1 MTSQI
6 GFSAL
11 KITPEETHIPLGGY
25 YVRYSTGVHDDVYV
39 RTLYIAA
46 AGEEIF
52 IIACDLISFFGR
64 IVEQLRKRINHH
76 TGVKTHNILICA
88 LHDHSAPDIQGL
100 EGLNGFLKNTL
111 NVEWVRKI
119 KVKIIKSAILA
130 KKNATDGKI
139 GFKSKILD
147 MSEKLVINRR
157 HPRRSLK
164 YPLSIWKITS
174 NGTLK
179 GSIINYA
186 CHGTTLN
193 SSNKLI
199 SAEFPGYLVGKL
211 EKEFSPHF
219 SMYLN
224 GPCGDINP
232 YLFPIDWKLEKI
244 DLDAVFAGSYGS
256 YNDFCSYEHTK
267 RIGEGLADHAI
278 SLMNDI
284 TTKAIEK
291 IQVINEQIEIPVD
304 FNYPNKK
311 FTNFL
316 STFLIKKLLLRLEK
330 AYKRSNVSYLSFIEK
345 KGKVYAKTELQLI
358 KINDDILIIGIP
370 AEVFSE
376 IGEELVKKS
385 PTKNTV
391 IIELANDFIGYIFP
405 LNEIKFGG
413 YEVDGI
419 PNLGGILPG
428 TYIKNRILK
437 LFEKLSND

>member
-1 MTSQI
+1 MTSLI

-25 YVRYSTGVHDDVYV
+25 YVRYSTGVHDDVFV
-39 RTLYIAA
+39 RILYMAT
-46 AGEEIF
+46 GEEEIF
-52 IIACDLISFFGR
+52 IIACDLLSFFGR
-64 IVEQLRKRINHH
+64 IVEQLRNRINYQ
-76 TGVKTHNILICA
+76 TGVKAENILICA
-88 LHDHSAPDIQGL
+88 LHDHSAPDINGL

-111 NVEWVRKI
+111 NVEWFREI

-130 KKNATDGKI
+130 KKNATVGKI

-157 HPRRSLK
+157 HPRRPLK
-164 YPLSIWKITS
+164 YPLSVWKVTS

-193 SSNKLI
+193 ASNKLI
-199 SAEFPGYLVGKL
+199 SAEYPGYLIRKL
-211 EKEFSPHF
+211 EKQFAPHF

-232 YLFPIDWKLEKI
+232 YLFPIKWNLEKV

-256 YNDFCSYEHTK
+256 YNDFCSYEHTE
-267 RIGEGLADHAI
+267 RIGEGLADQAI
-278 SLMNDI
+278 SLMNET
-284 TTKAIEK
+284 TTKDIEK
-291 IQVINEQIEIPVD
+291 IQVINEKIEIPVD

-311 FTNFL
+311 FKDFL
-316 STFLIKKLLLRLEK
+316 STFFIKKLLLKLEK
-330 AYKRSNVSYLSFIEK
+330 AYNRSNISYLSFIEK
-345 KGKVYAKTELQLI
+345 KGKLYAKTEIQLI
-358 KINDDILIIGIP
+358 KINDDMLVIGIP
-370 AEVFSE
+370 AEAFSE

-391 IIELANDFIGYIFP
+391 IVELANDFIGYIFP
-405 LNEIKFGG
+405 LNEIKYGG

-419 PNLGGILPG
+419 PNLGGMLPG

>member
-1 MTSQI
+1 LTSLI

-25 YVRYSTGVHDDVYV
+25 YVRYSTGVHDDVFV
-39 RTLYIAA
+39 RILYMAT
-46 AGEEIF
+46 GEEEIF
-52 IIACDLISFFGR
+52 IIACDLLSFFGR
-64 IVEQLRKRINHH
+64 IVEQLRNRINYQ
-76 TGVKTHNILICA
+76 TGVKAENILICA
-88 LHDHSAPDIQGL
+88 LHDHSAPDINGL

-111 NVEWVRKI
+111 NVEWFREI

-130 KKNATDGKI
+130 KKNATVGKI

-157 HPRRSLK
+157 HPRRPLK
-164 YPLSIWKITS
+164 YPLSVWKVTS

-193 SSNKLI
+193 ASNKLI
-199 SAEFPGYLVGKL
+199 SAEYPGYLIRKL
-211 EKEFSPHF
+211 EKQFAPHF

-232 YLFPIDWKLEKI
+232 YLFPIKWNLEKV

-256 YNDFCSYEHTK
+256 YNDFCSYEHTE
-267 RIGEGLADHAI
+267 RIGEGLADQAI
-278 SLMNDI
+278 SLMNET
-284 TTKAIEK
+284 TTKDIEK
-291 IQVINEQIEIPVD
+291 IQVINEKIEIPVD

-311 FTNFL
+311 FKDFL
-316 STFLIKKLLLRLEK
+316 STFFIKKLLLKLEK
-330 AYKRSNVSYLSFIEK
+330 AYNRSNISYLSFIEK
-345 KGKVYAKTELQLI
+345 KGKLYAKTEIQLI
-358 KINDDILIIGIP
+358 KINDDMLVIGIP
-370 AEVFSE
+370 AEAFSE

-391 IIELANDFIGYIFP
+391 IVELANDFIGYIFP
-405 LNEIKFGG
+405 LNEIKYGG

-419 PNLGGILPG
+419 PNLGGMLPG